1 MNKLV
6 LVLATAATF
15 GLGTAAFA
23 ASPSTASTQERV
35 QPAQSQAT
43 GAHKMKASH
52 RAGAKKVMVRHHR
65 SVHLKASIGRRGGK
79 PRRNI
84 PGLLR
89 QLVRIETGQLRLSAP
104 SLYRMRFPAAL
115 CESQRLAAWAK
126 VRFRPC

>member
-6 LVLATAATF
+6 LVVATAATF

-65 SVHLKASIGRRGGK
+65 SVQLKASHARHYRHDNGKKVAVKHVPVNRTTRRK
-79 PRRNI
+79 A
-84 PGLLR
+84 
-89 QLVRIETGQLRLSAP
+89 S
-104 SLYRMRFPAAL
+104 S
-115 CESQRLAAWAK
+115 
-126 VRFRPC
+126 

>member
-15 GLGTAAFA
+15 GLATAAFA

-52 RAGAKKVMVRHHR
+52 RAGAKKVVAGHYRT
-65 SVHLKASIGRRGGK
+65 VHLKASHARHYRHDNGK
-79 PRRNI
+79 K
-84 PGLLR
+84 
-89 QLVRIETGQLRLSAP
+89 VVVKHV
-104 SLYRMRFPAAL
+104 PANKTTRTKA
-115 CESQRLAAWAK
+115 SS
-126 VRFRPC
+126 

>member
-15 GLGTAAFA
+15 GFGTAAFA

-52 RAGAKKVMVRHHR
+52 RADGKKVMARHHR
-65 SVHLKASIGRRGGK
+65 TVHLKASHARHYRHDNGK
-79 PRRNI
+79 KVVVKHV
-84 PGLLR
+84 PGNK
-89 QLVRIETGQLRLSAP
+89 T
-104 SLYRMRFPAAL
+104 MRT
-115 CESQRLAAWAK
+115 K
-126 VRFRPC
+126 VSS

>member
-15 GLGTAAFA
+15 GLATAAFA

-52 RAGAKKVMVRHHR
+52 RSGAKKVMAGHHR
-65 SVHLKASIGRRGGK
+65 SVHLKASHARHYRRDSGK
-79 PRRNI
+79 K
-84 PGLLR
+84 
-89 QLVRIETGQLRLSAP
+89 VAVKHV
-104 SLYRMRFPAAL
+104 PANKTTRTKA
-115 CESQRLAAWAK
+115 SS
-126 VRFRPC
+126 

>member
-6 LVLATAATF
+6 LVLATVATF

-52 RAGAKKVMVRHHR
+52 RAGKKVMVGHHR
-65 SVHLKASIGRRGGK
+65 TVRLKASHARHYRHDNGK
-79 PRRNI
+79 K
-84 PGLLR
+84 
-89 QLVRIETGQLRLSAP
+89 VAVKHV
-104 SLYRMRFPAAL
+104 PANKTTRTKA
-115 CESQRLAAWAK
+115 SS
-126 VRFRPC
+126 

>member
-52 RAGAKKVMVRHHR
+52 RAGAKKVMVGHHR
-65 SVHLKASIGRRGGK
+65 HLRASHARHYRHDNGKKVAVKHVPVNRTTRTKAS
-79 PRRNI
+79 
-84 PGLLR
+84 
-89 QLVRIETGQLRLSAP
+89 S
-104 SLYRMRFPAAL
+104 
-115 CESQRLAAWAK
+115 
-126 VRFRPC
+126 

>member
-6 LVLATAATF
+6 LVLATVATF

-52 RAGAKKVMVRHHR
+52 RAKKVMVGHHR
-65 SVHLKASIGRRGGK
+65 TVHVKASHARHYRHDNGK
-79 PRRNI
+79 KVVVKHVPANK
-84 PGLLR
+84 
-89 QLVRIETGQLRLSAP
+89 T
-104 SLYRMRFPAAL
+104 MRTKA
-115 CESQRLAAWAK
+115 SS
-126 VRFRPC
+126 